1 MVLSFGGGG
10 IKAIF
15 ASQLEKDMSATRLKQ
30 PETDLNPFE
39 IPGNDYPA
47 VREAREEHA
56 AISAR
61 LAKTAARRI
70 ECWNQLCM
78 PTGTHEDEESGILAR
93 TRRLLA
99 GDHAAARSNFGAE
112 ALALEH
118 RQLVS
123 EEELL
128 KAAQSKLFTKID
140 REISRATQHRKAQ
153 PDFEQAREAL
163 ANAVLNLLEVHRAGF
178 ELAER
183 IAAKGF
189 DLSEATDGWSG
200 AHLPAELAES
210 LERVVAGERVIQLD
224 MTRYTVKVLNRALTA
239 MRSPEKPCL
248 R

>member
-1 MVLSFGGGG
+1 
-10 IKAIF
+10 
-15 ASQLEKDMSATRLKQ
+15 MSANRLKS
-30 PETDLNPFE
+30 PETDPNSFDLNLS
-39 IPGNDYPA
+39 DYPA
-47 VREAREEHA
+47 VRAAREEHA

-61 LAKTAARRI
+61 LAKTTARRQ
-70 ECWNQLCM
+70 EVWNLLCT
-78 PTGTHEDEESGILAR
+78 PTGAAGQDEESSILAR

-153 PDFEQAREAL
+153 PDFAQAREAL

-183 IAAKGF
+183 TAAKGF
-189 DLSEATDGWSG
+189 DLSEAAAGWSG

-239 MRSPEKPCL
+239 MRSPEKPSL